1 MTKKSVGADSIGE
14 IPTGSK
20 NKLII
25 QEKEFIY
32 KRLGHYTLQQKLTQ
46 YHKSTLP

>member
-1 MTKKSVGADSIGE
+1 MTKKSVGADSIRE

-25 QEKEFIY
+25 WEKEFIY
-32 KRLGHYTLQQKLTQ
+32 IYIYETGSLCFTAKVD
-46 YHKSTLP
+46 PIP